1 MEAPTDGA
9 GAGFGTRRDWAL
21 PALAGPRAVFRFLG
35 LRLLRAVAIAF
46 AVVTIIFFLFS
57 LVPGDQAAY
66 LAGPGST
73 QAEIDN
79 LRQSLGLND
88 PLLVQYARHVTGL
101 LRGDFGTSE
110 VFRSDPLP
118 FILVR
123 IPATLALTG
132 AAIGLT
138 ILIGIPAGLVSAMFH
153 TRLPDLTI
161 SFSVVALLAVP
172 NFWLGLLL
180 LSLFSVQLGWL
191 PSFGFSGP
199 ASLILP
205 SLALAAR
212 LVALVARMTRGVT
225 IDELGKDYV
234 RTARSKG
241 LGRTA
246 ILMRHV
252 LRNVMIPTLTVI
264 GLQTGYLLGGS
275 VVIER
280 LFAWP
285 GIGDMMINAIGQRD
299 YAVAQAVTILFV
311 VAFLV
316 INLVVELLYLLINPR
331 MRTA

>member
-1 MEAPTDGA
+1 MPK
-9 GAGFGTRRDWAL
+9 
-21 PALAGPRAVFRFLG
+21 LADTTPLLRFLG
-35 LRLLRAVAIAF
+35 FRCLRAVAIVF
-46 AVVTIIFFLFS
+46 AVVTIIFVLFS

-73 QAEIDN
+73 QAEIDK
-79 LRQSLGLND
+79 LRESLGLND
-88 PLLVQYARHVTGL
+88 PLLVQYFRHVFGL
-101 LRGDFGTSE
+101 LQGDFGTSE
-110 VFRSDPLP
+110 VFKSDPLP
-118 FILVR
+118 FIIER
-123 IPATLALTG
+123 IPATLALT
-132 AAIGLT
+132 ASAIGLT
-138 ILIGIPAGLVSAMFH
+138 VVIGIPAGLISAMFH
-153 TRLPDLTI
+153 TRAPDLAI
-161 SFSVVALLAVP
+161 SISVVALLAVP

-199 ASLILP
+199 EALILP

-212 LVALVARMTRGVT
+212 LIALVARMTRGVT

-234 RTARSKG
+234 RTAKSKG
-241 LGRTA
+241 FGGTA
-246 ILMRHV
+246 ILVRHV

-285 GIGDMMINAIGQRD
+285 GIGDLMINAIGQRD

-311 VAFLV
+311 VAFLA
-316 INLVVELLYLLINPR
+316 INLIVEFLYVLINPR
-331 MRTA
+331 MRTT

>member
-1 MEAPTDGA
+1 M
-9 GAGFGTRRDWAL
+9 L
-21 PALAGPRAVFRFLG
+21 RFLA
-35 LRLLRAVAIAF
+35 LRVLRAVAIAL
-46 AVVTIIFFLFS
+46 AVVTIIFFLFD

-73 QAEIDN
+73 QEEVDR
-79 LRQSLGLND
+79 LRESLGLND
-88 PLLVQYARHVTGL
+88 PLLVRYARHVTGL

-110 VFRSDPLP
+110 VFRANPLP
-118 FILVR
+118 FVLER
-123 IPATLALTG
+123 IPATLVLTG

-138 ILIGIPAGLVSAMFH
+138 LLLGIPAGLVSALFH
-153 TRLPDLTI
+153 TRFPDLAI
-161 SFSVVALLAVP
+161 SLSVVALLAVP

-199 ASLILP
+199 LSVILP

-212 LVALVARMTRGVT
+212 LIALVARMTRGVT

-234 RTARSKG
+234 RTARAKG
-241 LGRTA
+241 LSQAA
-246 ILMRHV
+246 ILTRHV

-299 YAVAQAVTILFV
+299 YAVAQAVTVLFV
-311 VAFLV
+311 IAFLV
-316 INLVVELLYLLINPR
+316 INLVVELLYLLLNPR

>member
-1 MEAPTDGA
+1 M
-9 GAGFGTRRDWAL
+9 
-21 PALAGPRAVFRFLG
+21 PALAGGSPILRFLA
-35 LRLLRAVAIAF
+35 LRILRAVAIAF
-46 AVVTIIFFLFS
+46 AVATILFFLFG

-73 QAEIDN
+73 QAEIDR
-79 LRQSLGLND
+79 LRESLGLND
-88 PLLVQYARHVTGL
+88 PLLVRYLRHMAGL
-101 LRGDFGTSE
+101 VQGDFGTSE
-110 VFRSDPLP
+110 VFKSGPLP
-118 FILVR
+118 FILER
-123 IPATLALTG
+123 IPATLALTA

-138 ILIGIPAGLVSAMFH
+138 VAIGIPAGLVSAMFH
-153 TRLPDLTI
+153 ARWPDITVSL
-161 SFSVVALLAVP
+161 SVVALLAVP

-180 LSLFSVQLGWL
+180 LSLFSVELGWL

-205 SLALAAR
+205 SIALAAR
-212 LVALVARMTRGVT
+212 LIALVARMTRGVT

-285 GIGDMMINAIGQRD
+285 GIGDLMINAIGQRD
-299 YAVAQAVTILFV
+299 YAVAQAVTIFFV
-311 VAFLV
+311 IGFLT
-316 INLVVELLYLLINPR
+316 INLIVEFLYVLINPR
-331 MRTA
+331 MRAA

>member
-1 MEAPTDGA
+1 M
-9 GAGFGTRRDWAL
+9 
-21 PALAGPRAVFRFLG
+21 PAQSSAGPLLRFLA
-35 LRLLRAVAIAF
+35 LRVLRAIAIAF

-73 QAEIDN
+73 QAEIDK
-79 LRQSLGLND
+79 LRESLGLND
-88 PLLVQYARHVTGL
+88 PLLVQYVRHVGGL
-101 LRGDFGTSE
+101 LRGDLGTSE
-110 VFRSDPLP
+110 VFRSNPLP
-118 FILVR
+118 FILER
-123 IPATLALTG
+123 IPATLALT
-132 AAIGLT
+132 ATAIGLAVA
-138 ILIGIPAGLVSAMFH
+138 IGIPAGLVSAMFH
-153 TRLPDLTI
+153 TRLPDLAI
-161 SFSVVALLAVP
+161 SVSVVGLLAVP

-180 LSLFSVQLGWL
+180 LSLFSVTLGWL

-212 LVALVARMTRGVT
+212 LIALVARMTRGVT

-241 LGRTA
+241 LGETA
-246 ILMRHV
+246 ILIRHV
-252 LRNVMIPTLTVI
+252 LRNVLIPTLTVI

-285 GIGDMMINAIGQRD
+285 GIGDLMINAIGQRD
-299 YAVAQAVTILFV
+299 YAVAQGVTILFV
-311 VAFLV
+311 VAFLI
-316 INLVVELLYLLINPR
+316 INLIVEFLYVLANPK
-331 MRTA
+331 MRAA

>member
-1 MEAPTDGA
+1 MK
-9 GAGFGTRRDWAL
+9 
-21 PALAGPRAVFRFLG
+21 PALRFLA
-35 LRLLRAVAIAF
+35 LRILRAIAIAF

-73 QAEIDN
+73 QAEIDR
-79 LRQSLGLND
+79 LRESLGLND
-88 PLLVQYARHVTGL
+88 PVLIQYFRHVAGL
-101 LRGDFGTSE
+101 LQGDFGTSE
-110 VFRSDPLP
+110 VYKSDPLP
-118 FILVR
+118 FIIER
-123 IPATLALTG
+123 IPATLALTA

-138 ILIGIPAGLVSAMFH
+138 VVIGIPAGLIAAMFH
-153 TRLPDLTI
+153 ARLPDLAI
-161 SFSVVALLAVP
+161 SVSVVALLAVP

-180 LSLFSVQLGWL
+180 LSFFSVQLGWL
-191 PSFGFSGP
+191 PSFGFSSP
-199 ASLILP
+199 AALILP

-212 LVALVARMTRGVT
+212 LIALVARMTRGVT

-241 LGRTA
+241 LGRIT
-246 ILMRHV
+246 ILLRHV

-285 GIGDMMINAIGQRD
+285 GIGDLMINAIGQRD

-311 VAFLV
+311 IAFLI
-316 INLVVELLYLLINPR
+316 INLIVELLYVLINPR
-331 MRTA
+331 MRAA

>member
-1 MEAPTDGA
+1 MPSLA
-9 GAGFGTRRDWAL
+9 GAN
-21 PALAGPRAVFRFLG
+21 PIFRFLG
-35 LRLLRAVAIAF
+35 LRLLRAIAIAF

-57 LVPGDQAAY
+57 LVPGDQAAF
-66 LAGPGST
+66 LAGPGAT
-73 QAEIDN
+73 QAEVDN
-79 LRQSLGLND
+79 LRESLGLND
-88 PLLVQYARHVTGL
+88 PILVQYFRHVTGL
-101 LRGDFGTSE
+101 IQGDFGTSG
-110 VFRSDPLP
+110 VFKSDPLP
-118 FILVR
+118 FILER
-123 IPATLALTG
+123 IPATLALTA

-153 TRLPDLTI
+153 MRVPDLAI
-161 SFSVVALLAVP
+161 SVSVVALLAVP

-191 PSFGFSGP
+191 PSFGFSG
-199 ASLILP
+199 ALSLILP
-205 SLALAAR
+205 TLALAAR
-212 LVALVARMTRGVT
+212 LIALVARMTRGVT

-241 LGRTA
+241 LSRTA
-246 ILMRHV
+246 ILVRHV

-285 GIGDMMINAIGQRD
+285 GIGDLMINAIGQRD

-311 VAFLV
+311 IAFLI
-316 INLVVELLYLLINPR
+316 INLIIELLYVLVNPR

>member
-1 MEAPTDGA
+1 M
-9 GAGFGTRRDWAL
+9 
-21 PALAGPRAVFRFLG
+21 FRFLA
-35 LRLLRAVAIAF
+35 LRVLRAVAIVF
-46 AVVTIIFFLFS
+46 AVVTIIFVLFS

-73 QAEIDN
+73 QAEIDR
-79 LRQSLGLND
+79 LRESLGLND
-88 PLLVQYARHVTGL
+88 PLIVQYFRHLTGL
-101 LRGDFGTSE
+101 LQGDFGTSE
-110 VFRSDPLP
+110 VFKSDPLP
-118 FILVR
+118 FILER

-138 ILIGIPAGLVSAMFH
+138 IVIGIPAGLVSAMYH
-153 TRLPDLTI
+153 ARLPDLGI
-161 SFSVVALLAVP
+161 SVTVVALLAVP

-180 LSLFSVQLGWL
+180 LSFFSVQLGWL

-199 ASLILP
+199 SALILP

-212 LVALVARMTRGVT
+212 LIALVARMTRGVT

-241 LGRTA
+241 LGRAA
-246 ILMRHV
+246 ILYRHV

-285 GIGDMMINAIGQRD
+285 GIGDLMINAIGQRD
-299 YAVAQAVTILFV
+299 FAVAQTVTVFFV
-311 VAFLV
+311 IAFLT
-316 INLVVELLYLLINPR
+316 INLIIEILYVLINPR

>member
-1 MEAPTDGA
+1 MPV
-9 GAGFGTRRDWAL
+9 
-21 PALAGPRAVFRFLG
+21 PADAAAILRFLG
-35 LRLLRAVAIAF
+35 IRVLRAIAIAF

-79 LRQSLGLND
+79 LREALGLND
-88 PLLVQYARHVTGL
+88 PILVQYARHVTGL
-101 LRGDFGTSE
+101 LRGDFGVSE
-110 VFRSDPLP
+110 VFKSDPLP
-118 FILVR
+118 FILER

-138 ILIGIPAGLVSAMFH
+138 VAIGIPAGLVSAMFH

-191 PSFGFSGP
+191 PSFGFTGI

-212 LVALVARMTRGVT
+212 LIALVARMTRGVT

-234 RTARSKG
+234 RTARAKG
-241 LGRTA
+241 LSRTE
-246 ILMRHV
+246 ILARHV

-285 GIGDMMINAIGQRD
+285 GIGDLMINAIGQRD
-299 YAVAQAVTILFV
+299 YAVAQAVTLFFV
-311 VAFLV
+311 IAFLV
-316 INLVVELLYLLINPR
+316 INLFVELLYVLINPR
-331 MRTA
+331 MRTP

>member
-1 MEAPTDGA
+1 MSAPA
-9 GAGFGTRRDWAL
+9 GL
-21 PALAGPRAVFRFLG
+21 KAVSRFLA
-35 LRLLRAVAIAF
+35 LRILRAVAIVF
-46 AVVTIIFFLFS
+46 AVVTIIFVLFS

-73 QAEIDN
+73 QAEIDR
-79 LRQSLGLND
+79 LRESLGLND
-88 PLLVQYARHVTGL
+88 PLIVQYFRHVAGL
-101 LRGDFGTSE
+101 LQGDFGTSE
-110 VFRSDPLP
+110 VFKSDPLP
-118 FILVR
+118 FILER

-138 ILIGIPAGLVSAMFH
+138 IVIGIPAGLVSAMYH
-153 TRLPDLTI
+153 ARLPDLGI
-161 SFSVVALLAVP
+161 SVSVVALLAVP

-180 LSLFSVQLGWL
+180 LSFFSVQLGWL
-191 PSFGFSGP
+191 PSFGFSS
-199 ASLILP
+199 ASALILP

-212 LVALVARMTRGVT
+212 LIALVARMTRGVT

-241 LGRTA
+241 LGRAA
-246 ILMRHV
+246 ILYRHV

-285 GIGDMMINAIGQRD
+285 GIGDLMINAIGQRD
-299 YAVAQAVTILFV
+299 FAVAQAVTVFFV
-311 VAFLV
+311 IAFLA
-316 INLVVELLYLLINPR
+316 INLIVEILYVLINPR

>member
-1 MEAPTDGA
+1 MPT
-9 GAGFGTRRDWAL
+9 
-21 PALAGPRAVFRFLG
+21 LAGTSPILRFLG
-35 LRLLRAVAIAF
+35 LRVLRALAIAF
-46 AVVTIIFFLFS
+46 AVATIIFFLFS

-73 QAEIDN
+73 QAEIDK
-79 LRQSLGLND
+79 LRESLGLND
-88 PLLVQYARHVTGL
+88 PLLVQYFRHVTGL

-110 VFRSDPLP
+110 VFKSDPLP
-118 FILVR
+118 FILER
-123 IPATLALTG
+123 IPATLALTA

-138 ILIGIPAGLVSAMFH
+138 ILIGIPAGLISAMFH
-153 TRLPDLTI
+153 TRVPDLAI
-161 SFSVVALLAVP
+161 SVSVVALLAVP

-180 LSLFSVQLGWL
+180 LSFFSVQLGWL
-191 PSFGFSGP
+191 PSFGFSEP
-199 ASLILP
+199 AALILP

-212 LVALVARMTRGVT
+212 LIALVARMTRGVT

-241 LGRTA
+241 LSRTA
-246 ILMRHV
+246 ILLKHV

-285 GIGDMMINAIGQRD
+285 GIGDLMINAIGQRD

-311 VAFLV
+311 IAFLV
-316 INLVVELLYLLINPR
+316 INLVVELLYVLINPR
-331 MRTA
+331 MRAA

>member
-1 MEAPTDGA
+1 MPSLA
-9 GAGFGTRRDWAL
+9 GAN
-21 PALAGPRAVFRFLG
+21 PIFRFLG
-35 LRLLRAVAIAF
+35 LRVLRAIAIAF

-57 LVPGDQAAY
+57 LVPGDQAAF
-66 LAGPGST
+66 LAGPGAT
-73 QAEIDN
+73 QEEVDN
-79 LRQSLGLND
+79 LRESLGLND
-88 PLLVQYARHVTGL
+88 PVLVQYFRHVTGL
-101 LRGDFGTSE
+101 IQGDFGTSG
-110 VFRSDPLP
+110 VFKSDPLP
-118 FILVR
+118 FILER
-123 IPATLALTG
+123 IPATLALTA

-138 ILIGIPAGLVSAMFH
+138 ILIGIPAGLVSALFH
-153 TRLPDLTI
+153 MRVPDLAI
-161 SFSVVALLAVP
+161 SVSVVALLAVP

-199 ASLILP
+199 LSLILP
-205 SLALAAR
+205 TLALAAR
-212 LVALVARMTRGVT
+212 LIALVARMTRGVT

-241 LGRTA
+241 LSRTA
-246 ILMRHV
+246 ILVRHV

-285 GIGDMMINAIGQRD
+285 GIGDLMINAIGQRD

-311 VAFLV
+311 IAFLI
-316 INLVVELLYLLINPR
+316 INLIIELLYVLINPR

>member
-1 MEAPTDGA
+1 MRET
-9 GAGFGTRRDWAL
+9 
-21 PALAGPRAVFRFLG
+21 
-35 LRLLRAVAIAF
+35 
-46 AVVTIIFFLFS
+46 
-57 LVPGDQAAY
+57 
-66 LAGPGST
+66 
-73 QAEIDN
+73 
-79 LRQSLGLND
+79 LGLND
-88 PLLVQYARHVTGL
+88 PLIVQYFRHLAGL

-110 VFRSDPLP
+110 VFKSDPLP
-118 FILVR
+118 FILER

-138 ILIGIPAGLVSAMFH
+138 VVIGIPAGLVSAMFH
-153 TRLPDLTI
+153 ARLPDLGI
-161 SFSVVALLAVP
+161 SVTVVALLAVP

-180 LSLFSVQLGWL
+180 LSFFSVQLGWL
-191 PSFGFSGP
+191 PSFGFSSP
-199 ASLILP
+199 SALILP

-212 LVALVARMTRGVT
+212 LIALVARMTRGVT

-241 LGRTA
+241 LGRAA
-246 ILMRHV
+246 ILYRHV

-285 GIGDMMINAIGQRD
+285 GIGDLMINAIGQRD
-299 YAVAQAVTILFV
+299 FAVAQAITVFFV
-311 VAFLV
+311 IAFLT
-316 INLVVELLYLLINPR
+316 INLIVELLYVLINPR

>member
-1 MEAPTDGA
+1 M
-9 GAGFGTRRDWAL
+9 
-21 PALAGPRAVFRFLG
+21 PALAASTPILRFLG
-35 LRLLRAVAIAF
+35 LRGLRAVAIAF
-46 AVVTIIFFLFS
+46 AVATILFFLFS

-73 QAEIDN
+73 QAEIDR
-79 LRQSLGLND
+79 LRESLGLND
-88 PLLVQYARHVTGL
+88 PLLVQYFRHMGGL
-101 LRGDFGTSE
+101 IQGDFGTSE
-110 VFRSDPLP
+110 TFKSGPLP
-118 FILVR
+118 YILER
-123 IPATLALTG
+123 IPATLALT
-132 AAIGLT
+132 ASAIGLT
-138 ILIGIPAGLVSAMFH
+138 ILIGIPAGLVSALFH
-153 TRLPDLTI
+153 TRIPDFAI
-161 SFSVVALLAVP
+161 SVSVVALLAVP

-180 LSLFSVQLGWL
+180 LSFFSVQLGWL
-191 PSFGFSGP
+191 PSFGFSGL

-212 LVALVARMTRGVT
+212 LIALVARMTRGVT

-246 ILMRHV
+246 ILLRHV

-285 GIGDMMINAIGQRD
+285 GIGDLMINAIGQRD

-311 VAFLV
+311 IAFLI
-316 INLVVELLYLLINPR
+316 INLIIELLYVLINPR
-331 MRTA
+331 MRAA

>member
-1 MEAPTDGA
+1 MPSLSGA
-9 GAGFGTRRDWAL
+9 NPIFQ
-21 PALAGPRAVFRFLG
+21 FLG
-35 LRLLRAVAIAF
+35 LRILRAIAIAF

-57 LVPGDQAAY
+57 LVPGDQAAF
-66 LAGPGST
+66 LAGPGAT
-73 QAEIDN
+73 QAEVDN
-79 LRQSLGLND
+79 LRESLGLND
-88 PLLVQYARHVTGL
+88 PILVQYFRHVTGL
-101 LRGDFGTSE
+101 IQGDFGTSG
-110 VFRSDPLP
+110 VFKSDPLP
-118 FILVR
+118 FILER
-123 IPATLALTG
+123 IPATLALTA

-138 ILIGIPAGLVSAMFH
+138 ILIGIPAGLVSALFH
-153 TRLPDLTI
+153 MRFPDLAI
-161 SFSVVALLAVP
+161 SVSVVALLAVP

-199 ASLILP
+199 LSLILP
-205 SLALAAR
+205 TLALAAR
-212 LVALVARMTRGVT
+212 LIALVARMTRGVT

-241 LGRTA
+241 LSRTA
-246 ILMRHV
+246 ILVRHV

-285 GIGDMMINAIGQRD
+285 GIGDLMINAIGQRD

-311 VAFLV
+311 IAFLI
-316 INLVVELLYLLINPR
+316 INLIIELLYVLINPR

>member
-1 MEAPTDGA
+1 MPIPA
-9 GAGFGTRRDWAL
+9 GTVPVL
-21 PALAGPRAVFRFLG
+21 RFLG
-35 LRLLRAVAIAF
+35 IRILRAIAIAF

-79 LRQSLGLND
+79 LREALGLDD
-88 PLLVQYARHVTGL
+88 PLLVQYARHVAGL
-101 LRGDFGTSE
+101 LRGDFGVSE
-110 VFRSDPLP
+110 VFKSDPLP
-118 FILVR
+118 FILER

-138 ILIGIPAGLVSAMFH
+138 VVIGIPAGLVSAMFH

-161 SFSVVALLAVP
+161 SISVVALLAVP

-191 PSFGFSGP
+191 PSFGFSGA

-212 LVALVARMTRGVT
+212 LIALVARMTRGVT

-234 RTARSKG
+234 RTARAKG
-241 LGRTA
+241 LSRPE
-246 ILMRHV
+246 ILARHV

-285 GIGDMMINAIGQRD
+285 GIGDLMINAIGQRD
-299 YAVAQAVTILFV
+299 YAVAQAVTLLFV
-311 VAFLV
+311 IAFLV
-316 INLVVELLYLLINPR
+316 INLFVELLYVLINPR
-331 MRTA
+331 MRTP

>member
-1 MEAPTDGA
+1 M
-9 GAGFGTRRDWAL
+9 
-21 PALAGPRAVFRFLG
+21 PAQTSAGPLLRFLA
-35 LRLLRAVAIAF
+35 LRVLRAIAIAF

-73 QAEIDN
+73 QAEIDK
-79 LRQSLGLND
+79 LRESLGLND
-88 PLLVQYARHVTGL
+88 PLLVQYIRHVGGL
-101 LRGDFGTSE
+101 LRGDLGTSE
-110 VFRSDPLP
+110 VFRSNPLP
-118 FILVR
+118 FILER
-123 IPATLALTG
+123 IPATLALT
-132 AAIGLT
+132 ATAIGLAVT
-138 ILIGIPAGLVSAMFH
+138 IGIPAGLVSAMFH
-153 TRLPDLTI
+153 ARLPDLAI
-161 SFSVVALLAVP
+161 SVSVVGLLAVP

-180 LSLFSVQLGWL
+180 LSLFSVTLGWL

-212 LVALVARMTRGVT
+212 LIALVARMTRGVT

-241 LGRTA
+241 LGETA
-246 ILMRHV
+246 ILIRHV

-285 GIGDMMINAIGQRD
+285 GIGDLMINAIGQRD
-299 YAVAQAVTILFV
+299 YAVAQGVTILFV

-316 INLVVELLYLLINPR
+316 INLIVELLYVLANPK
-331 MRTA
+331 MRAA

>member
-1 MEAPTDGA
+1 MPLPA
-9 GAGFGTRRDWAL
+9 GAAPL
-21 PALAGPRAVFRFLG
+21 LQFLG
-35 LRLLRAVAIAF
+35 IRVLRAIAIAF

-73 QAEIDN
+73 QAEIDS
-79 LRQSLGLND
+79 LREALGLND
-88 PLLVQYARHVTGL
+88 PLLVQYARHVAGL
-101 LRGDFGTSE
+101 LRGDFGVSE
-110 VFRSDPLP
+110 VFKSDPLP
-118 FILVR
+118 FILER
-123 IPATLALTG
+123 IPATLALTA

-138 ILIGIPAGLVSAMFH
+138 VVIGIPAGLISAMFH

-161 SFSVVALLAVP
+161 SISVVALLAVP

-191 PSFGFSGP
+191 PSFGFSGIS
-199 ASLILP
+199 SLVLP

-212 LVALVARMTRGVT
+212 LIALVARMTRGVT

-234 RTARSKG
+234 RTARAKG
-241 LGRTA
+241 LSRPE
-246 ILMRHV
+246 ILARHV

-285 GIGDMMINAIGQRD
+285 GIGDLMINAIGQRD
-299 YAVAQAVTILFV
+299 YAVAQAVTLLFV
-311 VAFLV
+311 IAFLV
-316 INLVVELLYLLINPR
+316 INLFIELLYVLVNPR
-331 MRTA
+331 MRTM

>member
-1 MEAPTDGA
+1 MPAPA
-9 GAGFGTRRDWAL
+9 GMK
-21 PALAGPRAVFRFLG
+21 PALRFLA
-35 LRLLRAVAIAF
+35 LRILRAIAIAF

-73 QAEIDN
+73 QAEIDR
-79 LRQSLGLND
+79 LRESLGLND
-88 PLLVQYARHVTGL
+88 PLLVQYFRHVAGL
-101 LRGDFGTSE
+101 LQGDLGTSE
-110 VFRSDPLP
+110 VYKSDPLP
-118 FILVR
+118 FILER
-123 IPATLALTG
+123 IPATLALTA

-138 ILIGIPAGLVSAMFH
+138 ILIGIPAGLISAMFH
-153 TRLPDLTI
+153 ARLPDLAI
-161 SFSVVALLAVP
+161 SVSVVALLAIP

-180 LSLFSVQLGWL
+180 LSFFSVQLGWL
-191 PSFGFSGP
+191 PSFGFSSP
-199 ASLILP
+199 AALILP

-212 LVALVARMTRGVT
+212 LIALVARMTRGVT

-241 LGRTA
+241 LGRTT
-246 ILMRHV
+246 ILLRHV

-285 GIGDMMINAIGQRD
+285 GIGDLMINAIGQRD

-311 VAFLV
+311 IAFLI
-316 INLVVELLYLLINPR
+316 INLIVELLYVLINPR
-331 MRTA
+331 MRAA

>member
-1 MEAPTDGA
+1 M
-9 GAGFGTRRDWAL
+9 
-21 PALAGPRAVFRFLG
+21 
-35 LRLLRAVAIAF
+35 
-46 AVVTIIFFLFS
+46 
-57 LVPGDQAAY
+57 
-66 LAGPGST
+66 
-73 QAEIDN
+73 
-79 LRQSLGLND
+79 
-88 PLLVQYARHVTGL
+88 TGL
-101 LRGDFGTSE
+101 IQGDFGTSG
-110 VFRSDPLP
+110 VFKSDPLP
-118 FILVR
+118 FILER
-123 IPATLALTG
+123 IPATLALTA

-153 TRLPDLTI
+153 MRVPDLAI
-161 SFSVVALLAVP
+161 SVSVVALLAVP

-191 PSFGFSGP
+191 PSFGFSG
-199 ASLILP
+199 ALSLILP
-205 SLALAAR
+205 TLALAAR
-212 LVALVARMTRGVT
+212 LIALVARMTRGVT

-241 LGRTA
+241 LSRTA
-246 ILMRHV
+246 ILVRHV

-285 GIGDMMINAIGQRD
+285 GIGDLMINAIGQRD

-311 VAFLV
+311 IAFLI
-316 INLVVELLYLLINPR
+316 INLIIELLYVLVNPR

>member
-1 MEAPTDGA
+1 MSAPA
-9 GAGFGTRRDWAL
+9 GLT
-21 PALAGPRAVFRFLG
+21 AVFRFLA
-35 LRLLRAVAIAF
+35 LRILRAVAIVF
-46 AVVTIIFFLFS
+46 AVVTIIFVLFS

-73 QAEIDN
+73 QAEIDR
-79 LRQSLGLND
+79 LRESLGLND
-88 PLLVQYARHVTGL
+88 PLIVQYFRHLAGLVQ
-101 LRGDFGTSE
+101 GDFGTSE
-110 VFRSDPLP
+110 VFKSDSLP
-118 FILVR
+118 FILER

-138 ILIGIPAGLVSAMFH
+138 IVIGIPAGLVSAMYH
-153 TRLPDLTI
+153 ARLPDLGI
-161 SFSVVALLAVP
+161 SVSVVALLAVP

-180 LSLFSVQLGWL
+180 LSFFSVQLGWL
-191 PSFGFSGP
+191 PSFGFSSP
-199 ASLILP
+199 SALILP

-212 LVALVARMTRGVT
+212 LIALVARMTRGVT

-241 LGRTA
+241 LGRAA
-246 ILMRHV
+246 ILYRHV

-285 GIGDMMINAIGQRD
+285 GIGDLMINAIGQRD
-299 YAVAQAVTILFV
+299 FAVAQAVTVFFV
-311 VAFLV
+311 IAFLA
-316 INLVVELLYLLINPR
+316 INLIVEILYVLINPR

>member
-1 MEAPTDGA
+1 MPVPA
-9 GAGFGTRRDWAL
+9 GTPQFL
-21 PALAGPRAVFRFLG
+21 RFLAI
-35 LRLLRAVAIAF
+35 RILRAVAIAF

-73 QAEIDN
+73 QAEIDS
-79 LRQSLGLND
+79 LRDALGLND
-88 PLLVQYARHVTGL
+88 PLFVQYVRHVAGL

-110 VFRSDPLP
+110 VFKSNPLP
-118 FILVR
+118 FVLER

-138 ILIGIPAGLVSAMFH
+138 VVLGIPAGLISATFH
-153 TRLPDLTI
+153 NRAPDLAI
-161 SFSVVALLAVP
+161 SVSVVALLAVP

-180 LSLFSVQLGWL
+180 LSLFSVHLGWL
-191 PSFGFSGP
+191 PSFGFSGA

-212 LVALVARMTRGVT
+212 LIALVARMTRGVT

-241 LGRTA
+241 LSRPE
-246 ILMRHV
+246 ILFRHV

-285 GIGDMMINAIGQRD
+285 GIGDLMINAIGQRD
-299 YAVAQAVTILFV
+299 YAVAQAVTLLFV
-311 VAFLV
+311 IAFLV
-316 INLVVELLYLLINPR
+316 INLIVELIYVLINPR
-331 MRTA
+331 MRTS

>member
-1 MEAPTDGA
+1 VPGIA
-9 GAGFGTRRDWAL
+9 GTSPL
-21 PALAGPRAVFRFLG
+21 IRFLG
-35 LRLLRAVAIAF
+35 LRLLRAIAIAF
-46 AVVTIIFFLFS
+46 AVVTIIFLLFS

-73 QAEIDN
+73 QAEIDK
-79 LRQSLGLND
+79 LRESLGLND
-88 PLLVQYARHVTGL
+88 PLLVQYLRHVTGL
-101 LRGDFGTSE
+101 LQGDFGTSE
-110 VFRSDPLP
+110 VFKSDPLP
-118 FILVR
+118 FILER
-123 IPATLALTG
+123 IPATLALTA

-138 ILIGIPAGLVSAMFH
+138 VIIGIPAGLISAMFH
-153 TRLPDLTI
+153 TRVPDLAI
-161 SFSVVALLAVP
+161 SLSVVALLAVP
-172 NFWLGLLL
+172 NFWLGLIL

-199 ASLILP
+199 EALILP
-205 SLALAAR
+205 ALALAAR
-212 LVALVARMTRGVT
+212 LIALVARMTRGVT

-241 LGRTA
+241 LSRTS
-246 ILMRHV
+246 ILLQHV

-285 GIGDMMINAIGQRD
+285 GIGDLMINAIGQRD

-311 VAFLV
+311 IAFLV
-316 INLVVELLYLLINPR
+316 INLIVEFLYVLINPR
-331 MRTA
+331 MRAS

>member
-1 MEAPTDGA
+1 MSAPA
-9 GAGFGTRRDWAL
+9 GLT
-21 PALAGPRAVFRFLG
+21 AVFRFLA
-35 LRLLRAVAIAF
+35 LRILRAVAIVF
-46 AVVTIIFFLFS
+46 AVVTIIFVLFS

-73 QAEIDN
+73 QAEIDR
-79 LRQSLGLND
+79 LRESLGLND
-88 PLLVQYARHVTGL
+88 PLIVQYFRHLAGLVQ
-101 LRGDFGTSE
+101 GDFGTSE
-110 VFRSDPLP
+110 VFKSDPLP
-118 FILVR
+118 FILER

-138 ILIGIPAGLVSAMFH
+138 IVIGIPAGLVSAMYH
-153 TRLPDLTI
+153 ARLPDLGI
-161 SFSVVALLAVP
+161 SVSVVALLAVP

-180 LSLFSVQLGWL
+180 LSFFSVQLGWL
-191 PSFGFSGP
+191 PSFGFSSP
-199 ASLILP
+199 SALILP

-212 LVALVARMTRGVT
+212 LIALVARMTRGVT

-241 LGRTA
+241 LGRAA
-246 ILMRHV
+246 ILYRHV

-285 GIGDMMINAIGQRD
+285 GIGDLMINAIGQRD
-299 YAVAQAVTILFV
+299 FAVAQAVTVFFV
-311 VAFLV
+311 IAFLA
-316 INLVVELLYLLINPR
+316 INLIVEILYVLINPR